1 MGLAER
7 FKEKLNKQDIF
18 KKPDIEQKLEE
29 QEIQFISKPLNS
41 EIVIQPSIIHNNV
54 NNIDDIEEITERA
67 LSTTENVEEC
77 EKFEDIETDII
88 SKIRKTPYWEEYS
101 SDRKKTMIEKYFN
114 AKLKT
119 SKYST
124 LEYSNEDKIKFI
136 QNVLILSDNR

>member
-41 EIVIQPSIIHNNV
+41 EIVIKPSIIHNNV
-54 NNIDDIEEITERA
+54 NDIDDIEEITEKA
-67 LSTTENVEEC
+67 IKTSESLEC
-77 EKFEDIETDII
+77 TKFEDIETDII

-114 AKLKT
+114 TKLKT

-124 LEYSNEDKIKFI
+124 LEYTNEDKIKFI
-136 QNVLILSDNR
+136 QNVLILSDNK

>member
-54 NNIDDIEEITERA
+54 NNIDDIEEITEKA
-67 LSTTENVEEC
+67 IKTSEDLGCT
-77 EKFEDIETDII
+77 KFEDIETDII

-101 SDRKKTMIEKYFN
+101 KTRQEQMISKYFDKKFSN
-114 AKLKT
+114 
-119 SKYST
+119 SKYENINYT
-124 LEYSNEDKIKFI
+124 NNEKIEFIKNIIALSN
-136 QNVLILSDNR
+136 NR

>member
-18 KKPDIEQKLEE
+18 KKPDIKQKLEE

-41 EIVIQPSIIHNNV
+41 EIVIQPSIIHNNMTG
-54 NNIDDIEEITERA
+54 IDDIEEITEKA
-67 LSTTENVEEC
+67 IKTSENIEC
-77 EKFEDIETDII
+77 TKFEDIETDII

-101 SDRKKTMIEKYFN
+101 SERKKTMIEKYFN

-119 SKYST
+119 SKYAT
-124 LEYSNEDKIKFI
+124 LAYSNEDKIKFI

>member
-41 EIVIQPSIIHNNV
+41 EIVIKPSIIHNNV
-54 NNIDDIEEITERA
+54 NDIDDIEEITEKA
-67 LSTTENVEEC
+67 IKTSESLEC
-77 EKFEDIETDII
+77 TKFEDIETDII

-114 AKLKT
+114 TKLKT

-124 LEYSNEDKIKFI
+124 LEYTNEDKIKFI

>member
-54 NNIDDIEEITERA
+54 NDIDDIEEITEKA
-67 LSTTENVEEC
+67 IKTSENIEC
-77 EKFEDIETDII
+77 TKFEDIETDII

-101 SDRKKTMIEKYFN
+101 TTRQEQMISKYFDKKISN
-114 AKLKT
+114 
-119 SKYST
+119 SKYENINYTNNEKIEFIKNIIT
-124 LEYSNEDKIKFI
+124 LSN
-136 QNVLILSDNR
+136 NR

>member
-54 NNIDDIEEITERA
+54 NDIDDIEEITEKA
-67 LSTTENVEEC
+67 IKTSENIEC
-77 EKFEDIETDII
+77 TKFEDIETDII
-88 SKIRKTPYWEEYS
+88 SKIRKTPYWEDYS
-101 SDRKKTMIEKYFN
+101 SNRKKTMIEKYFN

-124 LEYSNEDKIKFI
+124 LEYTNEDKIKFI